1 MKENKKKIGFKF
13 IKNQDI
19 DIIREIK
26 EYFEDPENFLIR
38 NNQIGIGKSSIKQRN
53 ILINNLLLN
62 NNENNNTN
70 NFLKSL
76 RGINN
81 NMETGMNL
89 STIPNL
95 SLNQK
100 TINSKEEI
108 PKNNINTI
116 SITKEINN
124 EATNTKLLKNYFGN
138 SKKDNNCIN
147 NENNKQCLYNLK
159 NGTNINEVN
168 KKNIYCVS
176 EENNNGKNKNKR
188 FSFLLIRKKN
198 ENEKKNKEILNK
210 KNYNKIAYPIK
221 NVKRPLSVNIHYQYK
236 SKNEIIKFYLLGKN
250 REEESKSKG
259 TNNFIPN
266 KLEEKARRKFIIQEK
281 NLKENVINSYKD
293 KNISNFLSKKC
304 NKKEEDLLYNNIEEY
319 RIKKQLLE
327 YLENKKNLSEKL
339 GEKFWYV
346 NLRRPDFMKEP
357 RSQFLN
363 IGKEDNNIWEPLVV
377 FPMKNIEIIKKVE
390 TPHKVDNNFEKF
402 LKDKNLYPK
411 NLFNPNKKNIKNKN
425 KMPNLTEMNDMV
437 IKGRNMIIFEKDN
450 FLDNDRK
457 LNLTGHKYRVFKD
470 PRENNLKYSKDCL
483 YKLNYKYEGHPK
495 ETKMGV
501 KVNKR
506 NKTPIYDIINKVKFN
521 L

>member
-1 MKENKKKIGFKF
+1 
-13 IKNQDI
+13 
-19 DIIREIK
+19 
-26 EYFEDPENFLIR
+26 
-38 NNQIGIGKSSIKQRN
+38 
-53 ILINNLLLN
+53 
-62 NNENNNTN
+62 
-70 NFLKSL
+70 
-76 RGINN
+76 
-81 NMETGMNL
+81 
-89 STIPNL
+89 
-95 SLNQK
+95 
-100 TINSKEEI
+100 
-108 PKNNINTI
+108 
-116 SITKEINN
+116 
-124 EATNTKLLKNYFGN
+124 
-138 SKKDNNCIN
+138 
-147 NENNKQCLYNLK
+147 
-159 NGTNINEVN
+159 
-168 KKNIYCVS
+168 
-176 EENNNGKNKNKR
+176 
-188 FSFLLIRKKN
+188 
-198 ENEKKNKEILNK
+198 
-210 KNYNKIAYPIK
+210 
-221 NVKRPLSVNIHYQYK
+221 
-236 SKNEIIKFYLLGKN
+236 
-250 REEESKSKG
+250 
-259 TNNFIPN
+259 
-266 KLEEKARRKFIIQEK
+266 
-281 NLKENVINSYKD
+281 
-293 KNISNFLSKKC
+293 
-304 NKKEEDLLYNNIEEY
+304 
-319 RIKKQLLE
+319 
-327 YLENKKNLSEKL
+327 
-339 GEKFWYV
+339 
-346 NLRRPDFMKEP
+346 MKEP